1 MKKAVIPTDHS
12 TLVKVS
18 IGQLKGKRKNTQQIS
33 PTMTPIG
40 SKRSKKEDVKST
52 PKLAY
57 ELEIKKKETKKESE
71 VRKVD
76 MKQHTMLSSEK
87 QQQIVDRAKQK
98 AQLITGKFTIRY

>member
-18 IGQLKGKRKNTQQIS
+18 IGQLKGKRKTTQQIS

-52 PKLAY
+52 PKLTY

-71 VRKVD
+71 
-76 MKQHTMLSSEK
+76 
-87 QQQIVDRAKQK
+87 AKLRETPTNCRQ
-98 AQLITGKFTIRY
+98 G